1 MFDTYA
7 QMCSKRHHIIVSK
20 FSLKFKCKICV
31 QKEVIHNFKNHILV
45 TWLATNLLILG
56 KWCGFENQIT
66 IILFKILPNNC
77 FSKAKSYSFYFYK
90 NNVTWPPSA
99 NGPLKKDPE
108 ELVQNK
114 FLKWLLGVNKYCNNK
129 ALRQES
135 SQWELKPS
143 VGT

>member
-31 QKEVIHNFKNHILV
+31 QKEVIHNFKKSQFGHV
-45 TWLATNLLILG
+45 TSYKLTHFRKMGL
-56 KWCGFENQIT
+56 KNQIT

-90 NNVTWPPSA
+90 NNVTWPLSA
-99 NGPLKKDPE
+99 NGPLEKDPE